1 MGFTE
6 FSSANSMKTVVK
18 TYRDKTSDRVSLTI
32 SLTNTKSGKS
42 NSPIFKKK
50 KNSDTRDIDVNV
62 YSIQQVLVDYY
73 SINY

>member
-50 KNSDTRDIDVNV
+50 NSDTRDIDVNV